1 MPGELAGTVAP
12 SSTEARGVGR
22 AVATVPGL
30 SGVWAGAAW
39 AGTVR
44 ALVHEQWRRCRDTWR
59 RRSSGCNAEV
69 VRTMLRG
76 SIADIE
82 GAPEDADDTER
93 RGVEGTGLKPRLCVM
108 NINARSAGP
117 PSYFLLA
124 CQSPVSCNSE
134 RCASPTHSTPLPRAG
149 PAAAADLV
157 GLAQQCRSSVLQAP
171 FGTASRLA

>member
-1 MPGELAGTVAP
+1 VSGELAGTVAP
-12 SSTEARGVGR
+12 SSAEVNGLGR
-22 AVATVPGL
+22 AMAAVPGL
-30 SGVWAGAAW
+30 SGEWAGAAW
-39 AGTVR
+39 AGAAWV
-44 ALVHEQWRRCRDTWR
+44 
-59 RRSSGCNAEV
+59 
-69 VRTMLRG
+69 
-76 SIADIE
+76 ADIE

-93 RGVEGTGLKPRLCVM
+93 RGVEGTELKPRLCVM

-157 GLAQQCRSSVLQAP
+157 GLAHQYRSSVLHEP
-171 FGTASRLA
+171 FDQASRFA